1 MNILNLIG
9 ERVLLK
15 IKGRYG
21 WRNDDVT
28 EYKVLE
34 VSPSGNWVKLMSIY
48 GNTFWKPLAEVPYI
62 EKLVKLV
69 KIDK

>member
-21 WRNDDVT
+21 WQNDDVT

-34 VSPSGNWVKLMSIY
+34 VSPSGNWVKLMRIFLNRLWMFLLRV
-48 GNTFWKPLAEVPYI
+48 GRI
-62 EKLVKLV
+62 
-69 KIDK
+69 